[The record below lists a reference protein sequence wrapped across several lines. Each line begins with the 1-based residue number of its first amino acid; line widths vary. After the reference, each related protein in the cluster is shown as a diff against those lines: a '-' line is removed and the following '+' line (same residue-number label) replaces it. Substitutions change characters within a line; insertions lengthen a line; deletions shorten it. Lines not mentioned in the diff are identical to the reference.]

1 MSVAQITFVYKVY
14 IHLSH
19 IALHVIY
26 FYIMTIYCFPSKF
39 IEVNI
44 NHIIQSV
51 YHRIIII
58 SESRYIN
65 YEKQKFTWF
74 YYLKVCFNR
83 PKRSPAIWFTQKD
96 TDGVDVRS
104 WSIFPKLGSL
114 TQLPVVTCW
123 SLHILDLFLL
133 NIDLQVNF
141 DSFCAD
147 ALYLLLEMLLSAR
160 VG

>member
-83 PKRSPAIWFTQKD
+83 PKRSPAI
-96 TDGVDVRS
+96 
-104 WSIFPKLGSL
+104 
-114 TQLPVVTCW
+114 
-123 SLHILDLFLL
+123 
-133 NIDLQVNF
+133 
-141 DSFCAD
+141 
-147 ALYLLLEMLLSAR
+147 
-160 VG
+160 